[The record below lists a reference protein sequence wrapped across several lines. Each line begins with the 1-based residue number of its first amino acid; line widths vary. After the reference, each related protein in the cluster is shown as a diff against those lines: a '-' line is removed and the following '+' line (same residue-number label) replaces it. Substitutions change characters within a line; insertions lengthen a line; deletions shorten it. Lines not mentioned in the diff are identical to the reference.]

1 MPQLQNNNI
10 MPVKPNDANAP
21 KNNSYINE
29 SKVVKDYRPQ
39 SNYTTILQG
48 IDNIINNFSDK
59 FKDFTL
65 KTQQMEAENKF
76 NEFQTKY
83 NNRIKEYKFN
93 YERNPSEDL
102 TKEYE
107 VDMQSL
113 KDDYEKQIH
122 GLYKNNFLQRVN
134 LMDKSQNLDFFRKV
148 ADLQYQSNKYMES
161 LNQSINIVNNASYEG
176 NYDIINTAVA
186 KLPDIKNQLSILY
199 GDLEGNR
206 LYNDYTKRLIKNYMG
221 GRIASNN
228 PDDVLDIAKVIEIT
242 PEFEDKLTA
251 EEIEHY
257 RQMAIAKK
265 DKLEKVRKTQE
276 VTEYAIKT
284 NTIINNIVNQKLNNY
299 EDIVNALLAT
309 GTDEYESKL
318 IMKFAGY
325 TTELP
330 PELLNKNRNKNIN
343 QTNIDNRIINDRTI
357 NDKELN
363 RKKSN
368 SEKQE
373 YKDDIQTKIF
383 SLYEGIKPNNIEELK
398 EVKDRS
404 KIANKIDFIRTKLM
418 EGIAGGYITEA
429 EYSNYA
435 NQLLPYYTKVLDAT
449 AKGNFDD
456 DGGWFHWSIGYD
468 DLNKS
473 INEILENNSL
483 NTDNPEK
490 LKGLEKEKYYFLK
503 NNITSNYIKY
513 MDKQFKEIKANDI
526 NGKYSNVN
534 NWIEF
539 QDNLDYSERKRMY
552 NRALNYA
559 LEKYV
564 RDDLNV
570 DTSLYTNKNTDEIIN
585 TNSLLE
591 AVKKKTEEMKFI
603 DLIYKIE

>member
-383 SLYEGIKPNNIEELK
+383 SLYEGIKLNNIEELK

>member
-1 MPQLQNNNI
+1 MPQLQNNNRT
-10 MPVKPNDANAP
+10 PVKPNDANAP
-21 KNNSYINE
+21 RNNSYINE
-29 SKVVKDYRPQ
+29 IKATKDYRPQ
-39 SNYTTILQG
+39 SNYVTLLNGINDVMNNVNDKLQ
-48 IDNIINNFSDK
+48 
-59 FKDFTL
+59 DFTL

-83 NNRIKEYKFN
+83 NNRIKEYRFN

-107 VDMQSL
+107 ANIQSL
-113 KDDYEKQIH
+113 KDNYESQIPN
-122 GLYKNNFLQRVN
+122 LYKNNFLQRVS
-134 LMDKSQNLDFFRKV
+134 LMDKNQNLDFFRKV
-148 ADLQYQSNKYMES
+148 TNLQYQSNKYMES
-161 LNQSINIVNNASYEG
+161 LNQSINVVNNASYEG
-176 NYDIINTAVA
+176 NYDIITTAVSQ
-186 KLPDIKNQLSILY
+186 LPGIKSQLNILY

-228 PDDVLDIAKVIEIT
+228 PDDVLDIAKVIELT

-257 RQMAIAKK
+257 KQMAIAKK
-265 DKLEKVRKTQE
+265 DKLEKARKTKE

-284 NTIINNIVNQKLNNY
+284 NTIINNIANQKLNNY

-330 PELLNKNRNKNIN
+330 PELLDRNTNEEKIN
-343 QTNIDNRIINDRTI
+343 NNNRTI

-383 SLYEGIKPNNIEELK
+383 SLYEGIKPTNIEDLK
-398 EVKDRS
+398 EVKDRA
-404 KIANKIDFIRTKLM
+404 KIADKIDFIRTKLM
-418 EGIAGGYITEA
+418 EGIAGGYITGA

-473 INEILENNSL
+473 INELLENNNL

-526 NGKYSNVN
+526 NGKYNNVN

-539 QDNLDYSERKRMY
+539 QDNIDYSERKKIY
-552 NRALNYA
+552 NKALNYA

-564 RDDLNV
+564 RDNLNI
-570 DTSLYTNKNTDEIIN
+570 DIEKDNMNEIIN

-591 AVKKKTEEMKFI
+591 AVKKKTEEMEFI